1 MSLFLLAFFSLYG
14 GMHAYIFGRLRLL
27 LRGRRQRIAF
37 AFFLVLMIVVP
48 VVVRMAERKGF
59 ADLSVIIA
67 WAGYLWMGFAFIL
80 IVFLALFD
88 LWLMAMRVRQS
99 FGAAKIDAQ
108 FKIRVLRFTVFAALL
123 ATCYGFC
130 EALLIRTENLTVHSA
145 KIPPGTPRIRIV
157 QISDVHVGVMIGKWR
172 LKRMLAAVSAAN
184 PDIVVATGDIVD
196 GQIHRLNGLSRLF
209 NEIKPRYGSFAVL
222 GNHEFYVG
230 LQNSLDFLR
239 VSGFRTLRKE
249 AVAVLPFLVIAG
261 VDDAAA
267 QRWGDVG
274 NSDEQGLFTAT
285 GSKPYTILLKHR
297 PAVDQR
303 SSGKFDLQLSGH
315 VHKGQIFPFNFLTY
329 LSFPVDS
336 GANRLGDGS
345 ILYVSRGTGTWG
357 PPIRF
362 LAPPEV
368 TIIDIQPETAQ

>member
-1 MSLFLLAFFSLYG
+1 
-14 GMHAYIFGRLRLL
+14 
-27 LRGRRQRIAF
+27 
-37 AFFLVLMIVVP
+37 
-48 VVVRMAERKGF
+48 
-59 ADLSVIIA
+59 
-67 WAGYLWMGFAFIL
+67 
-80 IVFLALFD
+80 
-88 LWLMAMRVRQS
+88 
-99 FGAAKIDAQ
+99 
-108 FKIRVLRFTVFAALL
+108 
-123 ATCYGFC
+123 
-130 EALLIRTENLTVHSA
+130 
-145 KIPPGTPRIRIV
+145 
-157 QISDVHVGVMIGKWR
+157 MIGKWR
-172 LKRMLAAVSAAN
+172 LKRMMEVVSAAN

-196 GQIHRLNGLSRLF
+196 GQIHRLNGLSQLF

-230 LQNSLDFLR
+230 VQNSLDFLR

-274 NSDEQGLFTAT
+274 NSDELGLFTAT
-285 GSKPYTILLKHR
+285 GNKPYTILLKHR

-303 SSGKFDLQLSGH
+303 SKGKFDLQLSGH

-329 LSFPVDS
+329 LSFPVNS
-336 GANRLGDGS
+336 GANRLEDGS

-368 TIIDIQPETAQ
+368 TIIDILPETVR